1 MVSIIVTILFSKTL
15 LFSEVSKENCRW
27 WGGDGSVTI
36 CKEEGDE
43 VIKEG
48 HVEEVFFHEGTHITL
63 DLFIENVSAT
73 L

>member
-1 MVSIIVTILFSKTL
+1 MIDTILLSKTL
-15 LFSEVSKENCRW
+15 LFSEVSNENCRW
-27 WGGDGSVTI
+27 WGGNGIVTI
-36 CKEEGDE
+36 CKAEGDE

-63 DLFIENVSAT
+63 DLFIENVSTT